1 MDYATKDGY
10 GDIHGGTSPPATGGE
25 DYKITAGTLTFAPGE
40 TRKYLQVPVLD
51 DLLEDSGEV
60 FRMVLSDPTNAMITH
75 SQAIGTILNDEQDPE
90 PVAKGTDRI
99 QASTSDLHRRWYPP

>member
-51 DLLEDSGEV
+51 VVRLGPQRPPQRTPLV
-60 FRMVLSDPTNAMITH
+60 HPQFIVRARTH
-75 SQAIGTILNDEQDPE
+75 APSSLG
-90 PVAKGTDRI
+90 
-99 QASTSDLHRRWYPP
+99 